1 MFNSRGPSKSLV
13 KQEFIKEL
21 KKESVIELP
30 LHIQN
35 KLKILSLNGYP
46 EVNRLKMIGNSINET
61 IDNIEPSKDEYE
73 ECFMG
78 DYNDWNNFSRDKCKE
93 EIINKLTEKIDNNL
107 KVLEKRK
114 ISRELKLISRQ
125 KGLPI
130 EVENHIK
137 NLLIN

>member
-1 MFNSRGPSKSLV
+1 MFNSGGPSKSLV

-46 EVNRLKMIGNSINET
+46 EVNRLKMIENSINET

-78 DYNDWNNFSRDKCKE
+78 DYNDWNNFSRDKCKG

>member
-21 KKESVIELP
+21 KKESMIELP

-46 EVNRLKMIGNSINET
+46 EVNRLKMIENSINET

-78 DYNDWNNFSRDKCKE
+78 DYNDWNNFSRDKCKG

>member
-46 EVNRLKMIGNSINET
+46 EVNRLKMIENSINET

-78 DYNDWNNFSRDKCKE
+78 DYNDWNNFSRDKCKG

>member
-46 EVNRLKMIGNSINET
+46 EVNRLKMIENSINET

-78 DYNDWNNFSRDKCKE
+78 DYNDWNNFSRDKCKW

-137 NLLIN
+137 NLLIK

>member
-46 EVNRLKMIGNSINET
+46 EVNRLKMIENSINET

>member
-46 EVNRLKMIGNSINET
+46 EVNRLKMIENSINET

-137 NLLIN
+137 NFIN